1 MGAAVNAGNTPK
13 RKPAYRENVVP
24 EFLRDH
30 SVRDDD
36 YWTLMA
42 IFMPSAKWG
51 VQ

>member
-13 RKPAYRENVVP
+13 RKPVYREKAVP
-24 EFLRDH
+24 EFLRDR

-36 YWTLMA
+36 YWTL
-42 IFMPSAKWG
+42 IVSFMPSAKWG